1 MSYQTYVYG
10 NTVRKINTMPE
21 MPYEAA
27 PKKRVSKQ
35 TRKAREKAFAM
46 NIGYAMFFTAIM
58 SLLLFGCIKYLQIQ
72 ASVTSSMKHINAM
85 ESQISD
91 LRADNDA
98 EYNRVMMTENL
109 EEIRRIAIEELGMV
123 YASESQVVLF
133 TGKDTDFV
141 RQYEDVPTS
150 TGDIEIQSKAAS
162 LFGR

>member
-1 MSYQTYVYG
+1 
-10 NTVRKINTMPE
+10 
-21 MPYEAA
+21 
-27 PKKRVSKQ
+27 
-35 TRKAREKAFAM
+35 M
-46 NIGYAMFFTAIM
+46 NIGYAMFLTAIM

-141 RQYEDVPTS
+141 RQYEDVPAG
-150 TGDIEIQSKAAS
+150 TGEIEIQSKAAS